1 MREIKFRAWDKKL
14 KRWAYFTI
22 KDIWFLEDG
31 EKKYQCS
38 WEDYEDWGQFTGL
51 KDKDGKEIYEGDIVQ
66 NIGMPEY
73 QRVGIVEFEGGKFI
87 VIPIKFIKDKKYKG
101 DLYYWDEVIGNIY
114 ENPELLE
121 DLK

>member
-1 MREIKFRAWDKKL
+1 MQLKIRVWEKNRKEWVNPHCCATIFEEGEIKVQDKQ
-14 KRWAYFTI
+14 RFEMVVSTN
-22 KDIWFLEDG
+22 
-31 EKKYQCS
+31 
-38 WEDYEDWGQFTGL
+38 L
-51 KDKDGKEIYEGDIVQ
+51 KDKNGKEIYEGDIVQ

-121 DLK
+121 EKK